1 MAAQWK
7 SSLRILQ
14 NEIRAVSGKDDVF
27 HHGLVFVD
35 GDPPAE
41 LVQRIPR
48 FYAACGELIDR
59 IVVPI
64 PSGGFHLH
72 YFFSEYSSGPAQ
84 GVLRAL
90 RQKLSDLHNIVAKIP
105 KRVLPSIAVP
115 PREDGLEENA
125 LRWMY
130 ILHWLGG
137 LPDHSVF
144 KTEVE
149 FLRSREDAAAGE
161 RFLAWNHCSTVPGF
175 DPVSFLTLTM
185 SSKEDLNHWKRLHVK
200 AGKQFPKLIAISL
213 TKPIHYASVNTVDLL
228 LGRAG
233 DEETTV
239 KTKRVRHSRP
249 QEGQKRDLNSDH
261 EAVLSVLKQHHGY
274 GTDAPNFKP
283 LKIET
288 IRVAIADKWPS
299 PGPKGWVYSR
309 VQRAMNELFGGMK
322 VYRAKCSNETIL
334 DYIQDIEDPL
344 MRERLLDKLDWIKDT
359 VGEQVLYDMVNR
371 PEED

>member
-1 MAAQWK
+1 MATQWK

-27 HHGLVFVD
+27 HHGLVFVE
-35 GDPPAE
+35 GGLPAE

-48 FYAACGELIDR
+48 FYAASGDLIDR

-72 YFFSEYSSGPAQ
+72 YFFTEYSSGSAQ
-84 GVLRAL
+84 RVMEAL
-90 RQKLSDLHNIVAKIP
+90 RQRLSDLHNIVAKIP
-105 KRVLPSIAVP
+105 KHVLPSIVVP

-149 FLRSREDAAAGE
+149 FLHSREDAVAGE

-175 DPVSFLTLTM
+175 DPVSFLTLTT
-185 SSKEDLNHWKRLHVK
+185 SPKEDVNHWKRLHLQ
-200 AGKQFPKLIAISL
+200 AGKQFPELIALSL
-213 TKPIHYASVNTVDLL
+213 TKPIHYASVNAIDLI

-233 DEETTV
+233 TDDETV
-239 KTKRVRHSRP
+239 SKTKRVRRKKA
-249 QEGQKRDLNSDH
+249 QKGRKLELSTSD
-261 EAVLSVLKQHHGY
+261 EAVLAELKLHHGF
-274 GTDAPNFKP
+274 GTDEPNFKP
-283 LKIET
+283 LTLEQ
-288 IRVAIADKWPS
+288 IRARVQERWKPPS
-299 PGPKGWVYSR
+299 KEGWTYSR
-309 VQRAMNELFGGMK
+309 IQRSVRWLFRSK
-322 VYRAKCSNETIL
+322 KAYDVKCRNHTIL
-334 DYIQDIEDPL
+334 DHIQDIEDPR
-344 MRERLLDKLDWIKDT
+344 MRERLLEQLDEFRKH
-359 VGEQVLYDMVNR
+359 GL
-371 PEED
+371 